1 MVTTEMPLLGFHL
14 GEMRYALEV
23 FRVRR
28 ALRTVAISPLPAA
41 PSIVTGVIN
50 VAGRILP
57 VVDLRA
63 RLGLPPRKPG
73 LDDRLL
79 WVESGD
85 RELLLPVDRVD
96 TVQHF
101 SRDTIVKAS
110 DIPDASPL
118 LQGIVR
124 LPDGLMFIQD
134 LNRLLDLPEREALDH
149 ALTQPPSN

>member
-1 MVTTEMPLLGFHL
+1 MATAEVPLLGFHL

-23 FRVRR
+23 HGVHR

-41 PSIVTGVIN
+41 PSIVIGVIN

-63 RLGLPPRKPG
+63 RLGLSPREPG

-79 WVESGD
+79 WVESGN

-101 SRDTIVKAS
+101 SRDTILRAT

-134 LNRLLDLPEREALDH
+134 LIRLLDLPEREALDR
-149 ALTQPPSN
+149 ALTRSLSN